1 MNSDDDSDTKSI
13 TQRILSKKRKIEK
26 TAQDMEDVV
35 QDMDEKLNTVIKRH
49 EKEYLKGYSIFIR
62 EKETELRGLIQK
74 LNDRNN
80 DSTLKDEIIFGL
92 K

>member
-1 MNSDDDSDTKSI
+1 
-13 TQRILSKKRKIEK
+13 
-26 TAQDMEDVV
+26 
-35 QDMDEKLNTVIKRH
+35 MDEKLNTVIKRH